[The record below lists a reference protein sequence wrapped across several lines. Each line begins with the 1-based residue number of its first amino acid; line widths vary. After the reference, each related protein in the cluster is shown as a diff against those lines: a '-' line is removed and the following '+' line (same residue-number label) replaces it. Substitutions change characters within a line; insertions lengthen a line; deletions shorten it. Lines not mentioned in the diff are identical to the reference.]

1 MLPATVTRRVETIP
15 DVSRSG
21 KRINGLFRLME
32 TPDLWMQAYQKIHT
46 NTGATTPG
54 VDGNTLDGFSDERV
68 FNLIELLTTDR
79 YRPKPVRRTY
89 LPKGD
94 GRFQCHHLL
103 HAGTLP
109 DMRPKDMQKQRAVFS
124 ETRTYGSGG
133 G

>member
-15 DVSRSG
+15 EVSKSG

-54 VDGNTLDGFSDERV
+54 VDRNTLDGFSEERV

-89 LPKGD
+89 
-94 GRFQCHHLL
+94 
-103 HAGTLP
+103 
-109 DMRPKDMQKQRAVFS
+109 
-124 ETRTYGSGG
+124 
-133 G
+133 